1 MLKWLNQ
8 LLAGKSSPPAARTP
22 SMALPPLGAIPTA
35 PAHLALLARFQH
47 AADPDEVALPYW
59 DTVLPQPVATTLA
72 AFRRQGWL
80 VDAPWQA
87 VFASRHRVDELKPL
101 LRERGLKVSGKKD
114 DLVARLLEADPT
126 AMQARVAQVKAWTL
140 SAEAAEAV
148 ARYVANDRAAKA
160 QAHASALAAL
170 QAGQSRDAIA
180 AIVGYERTRV
190 FPRGLGIDWN
200 SEGVEASLLPRTEAI
215 LQASPGI
222 LREVPEHE
230 LAQLRPV
237 AAMLHLTGE
246 SRAKPWLPPDLVGHP
261 RLDIETVVR
270 MLLFHGSNTA
280 TLEGLREH
288 GCKKVEVSGSGDSCP
303 ACLPMDGKK
312 FALSKAP
319 ELPHPGCTHVMGCRC
334 LYQAVFDD

>member
-8 LLAGKSSPPAARTP
+8 LLAGKSSPPAAQTP
-22 SMALPPLGAIPTA
+22 SVASPPLGAIPTA

-114 DLVARLLEADPT
+114 ELVARLLEADPA

-200 SEGVEASLLPRTEAI
+200 SEGVEASLLPSTEAI

-222 LREVPEHE
+222 LREVPPDE
-230 LAQLRPV
+230 LPALRV
-237 AAMLHLTGE
+237 AAAMMHLTGE
-246 SRAKPWLPPDLVGHP
+246 NAARAWLPADLVGHP
-261 RLDIETVVR
+261 RLDLDTAAR
-270 MLLFHGSNTA
+270 MVLFHGGHMA
-280 TLEGLREH
+280 ELRELRAH
-288 GCKKVEVSGSGDSCP
+288 GIRRVEILGSDDSCP
-303 ACLPMDGKK
+303 TCAALEGKK
-312 FALSKAP
+312 FTLDKAP
-319 ELPHPGCTHVMGCRC
+319 ELPHPGCTHDKGCRC
-334 LYQAVFDD
+334 LYQSIFNG